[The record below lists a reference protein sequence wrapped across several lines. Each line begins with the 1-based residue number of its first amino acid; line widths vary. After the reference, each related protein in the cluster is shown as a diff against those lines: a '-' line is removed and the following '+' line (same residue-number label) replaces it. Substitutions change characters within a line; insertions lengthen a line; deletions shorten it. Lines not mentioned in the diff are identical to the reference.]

1 MFAVADVF
9 TVAFSSAPKASSR
22 TREFRPSAPTTQIL
36 ARTGGG
42 ASPPPRGGSN
52 VSVTPSSPSSSS
64 VRSWSRCASR
74 TVSGFSPALSA
85 LVSLAHVMPI
95 CGGRSMRRDHP
106 ATSIFTS
113 SSASVFPGWS
123 CSIAMLSITA
133 PASMTRSHETGSKD
147 FNALSPCGQMK
158 MATPAGRNSS
168 RCSNTRTSR
177 PARCSARAAARP
189 PGPAPTIA
197 TSQTFSSSTAGAP
210 LRAAAAAAR
219 IARLAGLVPR
229 RYARGCAIR
238 ARHST
243 RARMPRLGARSRMD
257 RLSEMR
263 VGCAIF

>member
-1 MFAVADVF
+1 
-9 TVAFSSAPKASSR
+9 
-22 TREFRPSAPTTQIL
+22 
-36 ARTGGG
+36 
-42 ASPPPRGGSN
+42 
-52 VSVTPSSPSSSS
+52 
-64 VRSWSRCASR
+64 
-74 TVSGFSPALSA
+74 
-85 LVSLAHVMPI
+85 MPI

-197 TSQTFSSSTAGAP
+197 TSQTFSSSTTAGRP
-210 LRAAAAAAR
+210 RLRAAAAAR
-219 IARLAGLVPR
+219 IARLAGLIPR
-229 RYARGCAIR
+229 RYAWGRAIR
-238 ARHST
+238 VRHST